1 MTQAFSGLMSVAG
14 EGNRPM
20 KKMFSA
26 IQPTGKIH
34 LGNYLGAIR
43 TWVSIQSEYDSI
55 FCVADLHA
63 LTTIRDPEILR
74 SKTVEAAA
82 ILVEAGIVAPSRLFV
97 QSHIGAHAELA
108 WVLQCI
114 TPVGWLRRMTQFK
127 DKMDSSESVGS
138 GVFAYPTLMAAD
150 ILLYSTDAVPVGEDQ
165 LQHLEITRDIA
176 KRFNSVYGDTFVLPE
191 AVVSETAGRIMALNE
206 PKKKMSKSGTN
217 SWDAVY
223 LLDSPDEIV
232 AKIGRATTD
241 SQREIRFDESRPGIF
256 NLLVIYEMLSGDSQS
271 SVESHFEGKGYA
283 QFKREL
289 SEIIVETLVP
299 IQRRY
304 HELMTAPDEIGTV
317 LRKGEESVRPAAE
330 SMMRTVSE
338 RVGIK

>member
-1 MTQAFSGLMSVAG
+1 
-14 EGNRPM
+14 M

-43 TWVSIQSEYDSI
+43 NWVSIQSEYDSI

-74 SKTVEAAA
+74 SKTVETAA
-82 ILVEAGIVAPSRLFV
+82 ILVAAGIARPSRLFV
-97 QSHIGAHAELA
+97 QSRISAHAELA
-108 WVLQCI
+108 WVLECI

-127 DKMDSSESVGS
+127 DKIESAESVGS
-138 GVFAYPTLMAAD
+138 GLFAYPTLMAAD
-150 ILLYSTDAVPVGEDQ
+150 ILLYGTDAVPVGDDQ

-191 AVVSETAGRIMALNE
+191 AIVSKKAGRIMALND
-206 PKKKMSKSGTN
+206 PTKKMSKSGTN
-217 SWDAVY
+217 SWDAIY

-241 SQREIRFDESRPGIF
+241 SQREIQFDEGRPGIF

-271 SVESHFEGKGYA
+271 TVESHFEGKGYA

-289 SEIIVETLVP
+289 SEIIVANVAP
-299 IQRRY
+299 IQARY
-304 HELMTAPDEIGTV
+304 HELIASMDELASV
-317 LRKGEESVRPAAE
+317 LNKGEEDMRPAAE
-330 SMMRTVSE
+330 SMMRTVKE

>member
-1 MTQAFSGLMSVAG
+1 
-14 EGNRPM
+14 M

-43 TWVSIQSEYDSI
+43 NWVSLQSDYDSI

-63 LTTIRDPEILR
+63 LTTTRDPEILR

-82 ILVEAGIVAPSRLFV
+82 ILVAAGIVSPSRLFV
-97 QSHIGAHAELA
+97 QSHVSAHAELA
-108 WVLQCI
+108 WVLECI

-150 ILLYSTDAVPVGEDQ
+150 ILLYGTDAVPVGEDQ

-176 KRFNSVYGDTFVLPE
+176 KRFNSIYGDTFVLPG
-191 AVVSETAGRIMALNE
+191 AIVSETAGRIMALND
-206 PKKKMSKSGTN
+206 PSKKMSKSGTN
-217 SWDAVY
+217 DWDAVY

-241 SQREIRFDESRPGIF
+241 SEREIRFDDRRLGVF
-256 NLLVIYEMLSGDSQS
+256 NLLVIYEMLSGDSQAA
-271 SVESHFEGKGYA
+271 VESHFEGKGYA
-283 QFKREL
+283 QLKREL
-289 SEIIVETLVP
+289 SEIIVANVAP
-299 IQRRY
+299 IQARY
-304 HELMTAPDEIGTV
+304 RDLMAAADEIGSI
-317 LRKGEESVRPAAE
+317 LRKGEEAVRPAAE
-330 SMMRTVSE
+330 SMMRTVRE
-338 RVGIK
+338 RVGIR